1 MNRLILVGVAAFG
14 LIGAAACAEDAGA
27 SALDNR
33 SAEWKNNLGMAVND
47 ETKVAGVMQGMPEA
61 DRAAFAADVLA
72 VLHAKRL
79 HMADM
84 AAWEM
89 NFGATTAALVA
100 GSGGAKKAVLSAMAA
115 EIVNDSVAAES
126 RELDSG
132 ELLQLG
138 VLAKS
143 VEQRLGGDDRVAF
156 ANALLPAV
164 DKQRTTDGGVH
175 KLACSVTALSLFAG
189 AGDAK
194 KVVIAEMFAVVK
206 TGDLGAVSKTFS
218 DAFNQRKNRLGNDDY
233 LQVAMQILQAV
244 AARTAGQTDA
254 TARFSYAVAMFVG
267 AAGNPAQ
274 FEKDLMGK
282 LAALLSKI
290 GATTES
296 FAVALA
302 SAKGD
307 LATNAALVQSLTP
320 ALSQKAVW
328 GVIILPPGTML
339 AGEEG
344 PPFVHENRPPS
355 GYQNSGIF

>member
-1 MNRLILVGVAAFG
+1 MNRLILAFLAAFG
-14 LIGAAACAEDAGA
+14 LIGAACAEDAGA

-33 SAEWKNNLGMAVND
+33 SSEWKKNLGLAVND
-47 ETKVAGVMQGMPEA
+47 ETKAAGAIQSLPDA
-61 DRAAFAADVLA
+61 DRAAFAADVLD
-72 VLHAKRL
+72 VLQAKRL
-79 HMADM
+79 HMADA
-84 AAWEM
+84 AAWEK
-89 NFGATTAALVA
+89 NFSATAAALVA
-100 GSGGAKKAVLSAMAA
+100 GSGGAKKAVLPAMAA
-115 EIVNDSVAAES
+115 EIVNDSAATES
-126 RELDSG
+126 RELGNG

-138 VLAKS
+138 VLAKG
-143 VEQRLGGDDRVAF
+143 VEQRLGGEDRVAF
-156 ANALLPAV
+156 ANALLLAV

-194 KVVIAEMFAVVK
+194 KGVIAEVFAVVRL
-206 TGDLGAVSKTFS
+206 GDLGAVSKTFS
-218 DAFNQRKNRLGNDDY
+218 DAFNQRKNNLGNDDY

-244 AARTAGQTDA
+244 AARTAGLPDA
-254 TARFSYAVAMFVG
+254 TARFAYAVAMFAG

-274 FEKDLMGK
+274 FEKDLTGK
-282 LAALLSKI
+282 LAELLSKV

-302 SAKGD
+302 AAKGD
-307 LATNAALVQSLTP
+307 MAANAALVQSLYP
-320 ALSQKAVW
+320 ALFQKAVW

-355 GYQNSGIF
+355 GYQNSGI